1 MSNTKNVTVAET
13 FTITEGGVTTTYR
26 RTEKGYCTRDGKRI
40 SAEAFR
46 AAEDLRDLELLD
58 QIEDNLAWADAT
70 IAKVKEAEG
79 GSDDRALTPDEMEE
93 LFDLRSDKLWSW
105 YELAQRYGVTERAVR
120 EAFDFVRKL
129 DDEAVEVT
137 ADEVGPTEGTTEEV
151 YSDEAVPAKPE
162 FEIQGVNKK
171 QASVGHRNGHEYVH
185 DWFGKRYFRDGE
197 EITKF
202 EYEHE
207 VYGAEAPKAAKPKA
221 KRQRRPKDV
230 AGTYETAEGTVTLTA
245 KQADFLREVGK
256 LSEDELLGNVHGGVW
271 CDILCDQIG
280 GQFAGKP
287 MSVGAMLSTICE
299 KGLGER
305 SKERREDGSRGK
317 MVTVFRLTEKGETV
331 WEAMGL

>member
-1 MSNTKNVTVAET
+1 MSNTKNVIVAET

-40 SAEAFR
+40 SAKAFR

-79 GSDDRALTPDEMEE
+79 
-93 LFDLRSDKLWSW
+93 
-105 YELAQRYGVTERAVR
+105 
-120 EAFDFVRKL
+120 
-129 DDEAVEVT
+129 
-137 ADEVGPTEGTTEEV
+137 TTEEV
-151 YSDEAVPAKPE
+151 YADEAVPAKPE
-162 FEIQGVNKK
+162 FEIQGVNKR

-207 VYGAEAPKAAKPKA
+207 VYGDEAPKASKPKA
-221 KRQRRPKDV
+221 KRPRRPKDV
-230 AGTYETAEGTVTLTA
+230 AGTYETSDGTVTLTA

-305 SKERREDGSRGK
+305 HKERRDGGSRGK
-317 MVTVFRLTEKGETV
+317 TVTVFRLTEKGEAV